1 MKRTGRRSFS
11 AGAASPE
18 ARAQDGASAPRSCW
32 RSTQPAAAHLV
43 GALVDADCHDTGVL
57 SGGLGHAQ
65 SGELAIVKH
74 EAGRL
79 LPSRKIASQSPA
91 AMIEA
96 VNEALNVA
104 VTEAITQV
112 GPVEIRNWQ
121 HET

>member
-1 MKRTGRRSFS
+1 
-11 AGAASPE
+11 
-18 ARAQDGASAPRSCW
+18 
-32 RSTQPAAAHLV
+32 
-43 GALVDADCHDTGVL
+43 LVDADRHDTGVL

-96 VNEALNVA
+96 VIEA